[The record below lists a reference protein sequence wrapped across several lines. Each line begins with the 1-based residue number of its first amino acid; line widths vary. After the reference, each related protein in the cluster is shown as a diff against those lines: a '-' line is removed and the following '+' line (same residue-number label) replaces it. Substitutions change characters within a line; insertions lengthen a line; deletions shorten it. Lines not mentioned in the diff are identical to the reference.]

1 MTEHRKPTQRDDLL
15 VAAKNA
21 AATIA
26 AIYDWLDR
34 VEKAGG
40 ASSLSGVSACHA
52 MLKSLRK
59 NAGRTEQLVMA
70 PLRAAI
76 ASVEGGCDG

>member
-1 MTEHRKPTQRDDLL
+1 MSANTGHTELL
-15 VAAKNA
+15 AAAKHA

-26 AIYDWLDR
+26 AIYQWLER

-40 ASSLSGVSACHA
+40 ATNIEGVAACHS
-52 MLKSLRK
+52 MLMSLRK
-59 NAGRTEQLVMA
+59 NAPRTEELVMA

-76 ASVEGGCDG
+76 AIVEAQS

>member
-1 MTEHRKPTQRDDLL
+1 MDDKDLL
-15 VAAKNA
+15 KAATTA

-26 AIYDWLDR
+26 AIYEWVER

-40 ASSLSGVSACHA
+40 AKSVSGVAACHA
-52 MLKSLRK
+52 MLTSLRK
-59 NAGRTEQLVMA
+59 NAERTDNLVMK

-76 ASVEGGCDG
+76 AKAAS